1 MNGSENIY
9 WLFSSAAQ
17 TIAAFIAFL
26 LAGYALVHTM
36 METAAQAD
44 ETLVEIHEALKQRY
58 HRQLSLLVITT
69 AAAILTCLSAV
80 YFNKGDWWWFGL
92 LAGTAGALCTAA
104 MVGGVLFV
112 VRIVDPGKYRKAAR
126 QLAREAKP
134 KPEVPAVASRAE
146 FFDNFVAVDRLL
158 RVFWEMRTRG
168 QRVSRRP
175 SPPTFREMLETLMIA
190 EALPSGLHERLLA
203 INRYRNLVFHGHVEQ
218 VDAELLA
225 ELKAIRAQLEQII
238 GTFQQQVQPDCEKR
252 RAFD

>member
-26 LAGYALVHTM
+26 LAGYSLVHSM
-36 METAAQAD
+36 METVAQAD
-44 ETLVEIHEALKQRY
+44 ETLVEIHDALKQRY

-80 YFNKGDWWWFGL
+80 FFNKWNWWWFDL
-92 LAGTAGALCTAA
+92 LACTASALGTAAII
-104 MVGGVLFV
+104 GGVVFV

-134 KPEVPAVASRAE
+134 KPEVPAAASRSE
-146 FFDNFVAVDRLL
+146 FFENFVAVEQLL
-158 RVFWEMRTRG
+158 RVFWETRTNV
-168 QRVSRRP
+168 QRMSRRP
-175 SPPTFREMLETLMIA
+175 GQPTFRELLETMMIA
-190 EALPSGLHERLLA
+190 KALPPDLNERMLA

-218 VDAELLA
+218 VDAELLE

-238 GTFQQQVQPDCEKR
+238 GTFQQPSPV
-252 RAFD
+252 AL